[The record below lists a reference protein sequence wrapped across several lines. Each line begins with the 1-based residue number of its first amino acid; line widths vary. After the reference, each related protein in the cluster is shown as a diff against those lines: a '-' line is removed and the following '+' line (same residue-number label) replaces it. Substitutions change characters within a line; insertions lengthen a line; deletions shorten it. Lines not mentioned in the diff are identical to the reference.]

1 MCEGRT
7 RRLRELNLLVRSA
20 VRRIAPEA
28 DALAQ
33 EWVSCPCWNGAGVEE
48 SAMRRL
54 IIGMTGSTGAI
65 FGVRMLE
72 ALKGSDIESHLII
85 SKWAQRTLEHET
97 HYTVEQVR
105 SLASVVHSPGDMG
118 ASISSGS
125 FKTDGMA
132 VMPCSVRT
140 LAGIA
145 NGYGEH
151 LVHRAADVVLKERR
165 RLVLLVRET
174 PLSEVHLENMLKLAR
189 MGVSIVPPMP
199 AFYNHP
205 QTVDDLVSHIVA
217 RVLDQFDIPAPF
229 ARRWDGHMHTATRIA
244 SVQPGA
250 APAKSRS

>member
-1 MCEGRT
+1 MEM
-7 RRLRELNLLVRSA
+7 
-20 VRRIAPEA
+20 
-28 DALAQ
+28 
-33 EWVSCPCWNGAGVEE
+33 AG
-48 SAMRRL
+48 MRRL
-54 IIGMTGSTGAI
+54 IIGMTGSTGSI

-72 ALKGSDIESHLII
+72 ALRGANVESHLII

-97 HYTVEQVR
+97 RYTVEQVR
-105 SLASVVHSPGDMG
+105 SLATVVHSQGDMG

-125 FKTDGMA
+125 FKTEGMV

-165 RLVLLVRET
+165 RLVLVVRET

-189 MGVSIVPPMP
+189 MGASIVPPMP

-205 QTVDDLVSHIVA
+205 QTVDDVVNHIVA

-229 ARRWDGHMHTATRIA
+229 AKRWDGHMHTATKIVSA
-244 SVQPGA
+244 VPSQPPA
-250 APAKSRS
+250 AKSGT